1 MRKIFLTIVII
12 LTTLIFS
19 SVSFGAVSEDMNV
32 YVRQDVFDAKMEA
45 LFERM
50 DAKFAAVDAKFEAFS
65 EMIDAKFEAFSQR
78 MDKQFA
84 ELRGEIKGE
93 MRALS
98 ARIDGLEQRIGD
110 VHNFLYWLI
119 VLFGIILVLPFV
131 NKIWD
136 KLWESRNVPSF
147 TLDDVKRLIAEAQ
160 LNTKTQI

>member
-12 LTTLIFS
+12 LTTLILS

-45 LFERM
+45 LFERLHGEM
-50 DAKFAAVDAKFEAFS
+50 D
-65 EMIDAKFEAFSQR
+65 R
-78 MDKQFA
+78 QFA
-84 ELRGEIKGE
+84 EIKGE
-93 MRALS
+93 IRSLS
-98 ARIDGLEQRIGD
+98 ARIDGLEHRIGD

-131 NKIWD
+131 NKLWD

-160 LNTKTQI
+160 LTKTQI

>member
-12 LTTLIFS
+12 LTTLILS

-45 LFERM
+45 LFERLHGEM
-50 DAKFAAVDAKFEAFS
+50 VVLS
-65 EMIDAKFEAFSQR
+65 ER

-98 ARIDGLEQRIGD
+98 ARIDGLEHRIGD

-136 KLWESRNVPSF
+136 KLWESRSKPSF

>member
-1 MRKIFLTIVII
+1 MKKFLSVMMLI
-12 LTTLIFS
+12 LIFS

-45 LFERM
+45 LFERLHGEM
-50 DAKFAAVDAKFEAFS
+50 D
-65 EMIDAKFEAFSQR
+65 R
-78 MDKQFA
+78 QFA
-84 ELRGEIKGE
+84 EIKGE
-93 MRALS
+93 IRSLS
-98 ARIDGLEQRIGD
+98 ARIDGLEHRIGD

-131 NKIWD
+131 NKLWD

>member
-12 LTTLIFS
+12 LTTLILS

-45 LFERM
+45 LFERLHGEM
-50 DAKFAAVDAKFEAFS
+50 D
-65 EMIDAKFEAFSQR
+65 R
-78 MDKQFA
+78 QFA
-84 ELRGEIKGE
+84 EIKGE
-93 MRALS
+93 IRSLS
-98 ARIDGLEQRIGD
+98 ARIDGLEHRIGD

-136 KLWESRNVPSF
+136 KLWESRSKPSF

>member
-12 LTTLIFS
+12 LTTLISS

-50 DAKFAAVDAKFEAFS
+50 DAKFEV
-65 EMIDAKFEAFSQR
+65 FSQR
-78 MDKQFA
+78 IDKNFV
-84 ELRGEIKGE
+84 ELKSMIKSTENELKGDIK
-93 MRALS
+93 ALS
-98 ARIDGLEQRIGD
+98 ARVDGLEQRIGD
-110 VHNFLYWLI
+110 VHNFLHCLI
-119 VLFGIILVLPFV
+119 VLFGIILVFPFV
-131 NKIWD
+131 NKLWD

>member
-65 EMIDAKFEAFSQR
+65 QR

-93 MRALS
+93 IRALS

>member
-12 LTTLIFS
+12 LTTLVLS

-50 DAKFAAVDAKFEAFS
+50 DKNFVELKS
-65 EMIDAKFEAFSQR
+65 MIKSTEN
-78 MDKQFA
+78 
-84 ELRGEIKGE
+84 ELKGDIK
-93 MRALS
+93 ALS
-98 ARIDGLEQRIGD
+98 ALIDGLEQRIGD

-131 NKIWD
+131 NKLWD

-160 LNTKTQI
+160 LNTKPQV

>member
-1 MRKIFLTIVII
+1 MKKFLSVMMLI
-12 LTTLIFS
+12 LIFS

-45 LFERM
+45 LFERLHGEM
-50 DAKFAAVDAKFEAFS
+50 VVLS
-65 EMIDAKFEAFSQR
+65 ER

-98 ARIDGLEQRIGD
+98 ARIDGLEHRIGD

-131 NKIWD
+131 NKLWD
-136 KLWESRNVPSF
+136 KLWESRRVPSF

-160 LNTKTQI
+160 LNTKPQV

>member
-12 LTTLIFS
+12 LTTLVLS

-50 DAKFAAVDAKFEAFS
+50 DKNFVELKS
-65 EMIDAKFEAFSQR
+65 MIKSTEN
-78 MDKQFA
+78 
-84 ELRGEIKGE
+84 ELKGDIK
-93 MRALS
+93 ALS

-131 NKIWD
+131 NKLWD

-160 LNTKTQI
+160 LNTKPQV

>member
-12 LTTLIFS
+12 LTTLILS

-45 LFERM
+45 LFERLHGEM
-50 DAKFAAVDAKFEAFS
+50 D
-65 EMIDAKFEAFSQR
+65 R
-78 MDKQFA
+78 QFA
-84 ELRGEIKGE
+84 EIKGE
-93 MRALS
+93 IRSLS
-98 ARIDGLEQRIGD
+98 ARIDGLEHRIGD

-131 NKIWD
+131 NKLWD
-136 KLWESRNVPSF
+136 KLWESRSVPSF

>member
-12 LTTLIFS
+12 LTTLILS

-45 LFERM
+45 LFERLHGEM
-50 DAKFAAVDAKFEAFS
+50 D
-65 EMIDAKFEAFSQR
+65 R
-78 MDKQFA
+78 QFA
-84 ELRGEIKGE
+84 EIKGE
-93 MRALS
+93 IRSLS
-98 ARIDGLEQRIGD
+98 ARIDGLEHRIGD

-119 VLFGIILVLPFV
+119 LLFGIILVLPFV
-131 NKIWD
+131 NKLWD

-147 TLDDVKRLIAEAQ
+147 TLDDVKRLIVEAQ

>member
-12 LTTLIFS
+12 LTTLILS

-50 DAKFAAVDAKFEAFS
+50 DKNFVELKS
-65 EMIDAKFEAFSQR
+65 MIKSTEN
-78 MDKQFA
+78 
-84 ELRGEIKGE
+84 ELKGDIK
-93 MRALS
+93 ALS
-98 ARIDGLEQRIGD
+98 ALIDGLEQRIGD

-131 NKIWD
+131 NKLWD

>member
-12 LTTLIFS
+12 LTTLILS

-45 LFERM
+45 LFERLHGEM
-50 DAKFAAVDAKFEAFS
+50 D
-65 EMIDAKFEAFSQR
+65 R
-78 MDKQFA
+78 QFA
-84 ELRGEIKGE
+84 EIKGE
-93 MRALS
+93 IRSLS

-136 KLWESRNVPSF
+136 KLWESRSKPSF

>member
-1 MRKIFLTIVII
+1 MKKFLSAMMLI
-12 LTTLIFS
+12 LVLS

-50 DAKFAAVDAKFEAFS
+50 DKNFVELKS
-65 EMIDAKFEAFSQR
+65 MIKSTEN
-78 MDKQFA
+78 
-84 ELRGEIKGE
+84 ELKGDIK
-93 MRALS
+93 ALS

-131 NKIWD
+131 NKLWD
-136 KLWESRNVPSF
+136 KLWESRRVPSF

-160 LNTKTQI
+160 LTKTQI

>member
-12 LTTLIFS
+12 LTTLILS

-45 LFERM
+45 LFERLHGEM
-50 DAKFAAVDAKFEAFS
+50 D
-65 EMIDAKFEAFSQR
+65 R
-78 MDKQFA
+78 QFA
-84 ELRGEIKGE
+84 EIKGE
-93 MRALS
+93 IRSLS
-98 ARIDGLEQRIGD
+98 ARIDGLEHRIGD

-136 KLWESRNVPSF
+136 KLWESRSKPSF

-160 LNTKTQI
+160 LNT

>member
-12 LTTLIFS
+12 LTTLILS

-45 LFERM
+45 LFERLHGEM
-50 DAKFAAVDAKFEAFS
+50 D
-65 EMIDAKFEAFSQR
+65 R
-78 MDKQFA
+78 QFA
-84 ELRGEIKGE
+84 EIKGE
-93 MRALS
+93 IRSLS
-98 ARIDGLEQRIGD
+98 ARIDGLEHRIGD

-131 NKIWD
+131 NKLWD
-136 KLWESRNVPSF
+136 KLWESRRVPSF